1 MELAGKSFLNKRFEF
16 KYFLDPLTAKKIEQF
31 LQKRAGLVA
40 DEYAANGGYFV
51 NSLYF
56 DTPQMSDYREKDGS
70 FLVRKKLR
78 ARMYES
84 AWHDELQQVW
94 LEVKHK
100 HNMNIKKSRARIIGT
115 DWNKF
120 ITSGSA
126 LTLLTAETDKP
137 KDLRHFAESYLRQQ
151 YRPVSVVRYRRVAYL
166 ADFTSPVR
174 ITFDYDI
181 QSCRF
186 ENRMD
191 AHNLIPV
198 SHGATIMEVKFN
210 DRLPW
215 WFTELLAHFEISRTD
230 FSKYRNSVAIT
241 RGIQRIPISK

>member
-1 MELAGKSFLNKRFEF
+1 METATKSLLTKRFEF
-16 KYFLDPLTAKKIEQF
+16 KYFLDPITAKQIEHF
-31 LQKRAGLVA
+31 LQLRAGFTA

-56 DTPQMSDYREKDGS
+56 DTPHMSDYREKDGS
-70 FLVRKKLR
+70 FLIRKKLR

-84 AWHDELQQVW
+84 SWHDALKNVW

-100 HNMNIKKSRARIIGT
+100 RNMNIRKTRARIAGE

-120 ITSGSA
+120 LESNSA
-126 LTLLTAETDKP
+126 LPLFAAETDKP
-137 KDLRHFAESYLRQQ
+137 ADLRNFAEHFVRQQ
-151 YRPVSVVRYRRVAYL
+151 YRPISVVRYRRIAYL

-181 QSCRF
+181 QACRF
-186 ENRMD
+186 EDRGH

-198 SHGATIMEVKFN
+198 SHGAVIMEVKFN

-215 WFTELLAHFEISRTD
+215 WFTELLGRFEISRTD
-230 FSKYRNSVAIT
+230 FSKYRNSVAVV